1 MERLDEN
8 FGKSEDLIANNIEQL
23 KQLFPEAFTE
33 GKIDFEVLKQ
43 LLGEYIE
50 TNNEKYGLNW
60 FGKKKARQFALTP
73 SLGTLRPCPEDSV
86 DWETTKNIM
95 IEGDNLEVLKL
106 LQKFYNGRVG
116 LIYIDPPYNTG
127 KDFVYPDNY
136 KDSISSYLEMT
147 GQIEGGSKL
156 GTNVESSG
164 RFHTDWL
171 NMMYPRLYLA
181 YNLLNKNGVIFISIN
196 DTELRNLLFIC
207 NNIFGEGN
215 FVELF
220 TVRSNPRGNQ
230 AKKLVASEHDY
241 IVCYAK
247 DIESIIPLGFSS
259 DAADYNKTDALGSYR
274 EIGLRKR
281 GAGARRIDAPNQY
294 YPIYFDESSG
304 KISTKEIPNSICIL
318 PYLSDGTE
326 GRWRWA
332 DRTVEDNVQK
342 LLVRQVRRGD
352 GYEYDVF
359 EKDYYTEEKITKIKS
374 IFYEKEVNYEN
385 ATEELSI
392 LLGPKV
398 FSYPKPVYTIR
409 KLIESVNSQ
418 DAIVVDFFAGSGTTG
433 HATILQN
440 AIDGGNRRYIL
451 VQLPEYLDPDNAEQI
466 SSVEFCDS
474 INKPKY
480 LTEITKERLR
490 RAGAKV
496 IEESQEFNGD
506 VGFRVF
512 KLDSSNIRA
521 WDPSITDIEG
531 TIDEYTNH
539 VKSDRSEQDIL
550 FELLLK
556 LGLDLSVQIDSKEI
570 CRKKVYNI
578 GFGVLLVC
586 LSTSISSNEIEPLAQ
601 GMIDWIK
608 AQNPETESVIIFRD
622 SAFENDV
629 AKANIT
635 AIFNQHGFSNIRSL

>member
-50 TNNEKYGLNW
+50 TNDEKYGLNW

-73 SLGTLRPCPEDSV
+73 SLGTLRPCPEESV

-95 IEGDNLEVLKL
+95 IEGDNLEVLKML
-106 LQKFYNGRVG
+106 HKIYNGRVG
-116 LIYIDPPYNTG
+116 VIYIDPPYNTG

-136 KDSISSYLEMT
+136 KDNINSYLEIT
-147 GQIEGGSKL
+147 GQIEGRSKISS
-156 GTNVESSG
+156 NVESSG

-171 NMMYPRLYLA
+171 NMIYPRLCLA
-181 YNLLNKNGVIFISIN
+181 YSMLNRKGVIFISIN
-196 DTELRNLLFIC
+196 DTELRNLLMVC
-207 NNIFGEGN
+207 DNIFGEGN

-247 DIESIIPLGFSS
+247 DIESILPLGFSS
-259 DAADYNKTDALGSYR
+259 DAADYNKTDAFGSYR

-281 GAGARRIDAPNQY
+281 GAGSRRIDAPNQY

-304 KISTKEIPNSICIL
+304 RISTKEIPNSICIL
-318 PYLSDGTE
+318 PYLSNGTE

-332 DRTVEDNVQK
+332 SRTVEENVQK
-342 LLVRQVRRGD
+342 LLVRQVRRDG

-359 EKDYYTEEKITKIKS
+359 EKDYFSDEKITKIKS

-385 ATEELSI
+385 ATEELNI

-409 KLIESVNSQ
+409 KLIESVNSH
-418 DAIVVDFFAGSGTTG
+418 DEIVVDFFAGSGTTG
-433 HATILQN
+433 HATMLQN
-440 AIDGGNRRYIL
+440 AMDGGNRRYIL
-451 VQLPEYLDPDNAEQI
+451 VQLPEPLDPNDPNQKAAAD
-466 SSVEFCDS
+466 FCDS
-474 INKPKY
+474 MSKPRNIS
-480 LTEITKERLR
+480 EITKERLR
-490 RAGAKV
+490 RAGTKV
-496 IEESQEFNGD
+496 IGESPGYNGD
-506 VGFRVF
+506 IGFRVF
-512 KLDSSNIRA
+512 KLDTSNIKT
-521 WDPSITDIEG
+521 WDPSITDLEG
-531 TIDEYTNH
+531 TIEEYTSH

-556 LGLDLSVQIDSKEI
+556 LGLDLSIQIDSKDI

-586 LSTSISSNEIEPLAQ
+586 LSTSISLAEIEPLAQ

-608 AQNPETESVIIFRD
+608 TQNPETETVIVFRD

-635 AIFNQHGFSNIRSL
+635 AIFNQHGFNNIRSL